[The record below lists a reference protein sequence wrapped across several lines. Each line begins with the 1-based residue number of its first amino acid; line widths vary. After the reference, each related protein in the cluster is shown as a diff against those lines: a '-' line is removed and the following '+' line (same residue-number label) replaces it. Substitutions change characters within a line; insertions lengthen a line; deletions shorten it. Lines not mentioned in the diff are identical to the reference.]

1 MFAYIAY
8 QNQHALLVSESQ
20 KPWYNEG
27 IAFVKHFL
35 ILNFL
40 RRIGGSV

>member
-8 QNQHALLVSESQ
+8 QNQHALLVSQ
-20 KPWYNEG
+20 PPKPWYNEG
-27 IAFVKHFL
+27 IAFVKHIL
-35 ILNFL
+35 IKNPL